1 MFGFKRKEFRLKSD
15 EELIGLYKSD
25 RNDLCIT
32 ILYERYAHLVLGTA
46 MKYLKNS
53 QDAEDVSMNL
63 FEKLPHK
70 ILEHDIAYFKGWLY
84 RVVKN
89 DCFMILRKKNRITS
103 EITDSMEMTN
113 DEIPGIQIEDQLQ
126 VLEAILP
133 TLKEDQRICVELFYI
148 KDMSYQQI
156 SEHLNISILAVKSA
170 IQNGKRNLKI
180 RLETHSAFTN
190 ENE

>member
-1 MFGFKRKEFRLKSD
+1 
-15 EELIGLYKSD
+15 
-25 RNDLCIT
+25 
-32 ILYERYAHLVLGTA
+32 
-46 MKYLKNS
+46 
-53 QDAEDVSMNL
+53 
-63 FEKLPHK
+63 
-70 ILEHDIAYFKGWLY
+70 
-84 RVVKN
+84 
-89 DCFMILRKKNRITS
+89 MILRKKNRVTS

-113 DEIPGIQIEDQLQ
+113 DEIPGIPIEDQLQ

>member
-1 MFGFKRKEFRLKSD
+1 MFGFKRREFRLKSD

-25 RNDLCIT
+25 RNDLCVT

-53 QDAEDVSMNL
+53 QDAEDLAMNL
-63 FEKLPHK
+63 FERLPLKL
-70 ILEHDIAYFKGWLY
+70 LEHDIAYFKGWLY

-89 DCFMILRKKNRITS
+89 DCFMLLRKKNRNTADLT
-103 EITDSMEMTN
+103 ESMEATT
-113 DEIPGIQIEDQLQ
+113 DDTPSTPLESQLQ
-126 VLEAILP
+126 LLESILP
-133 TLKEDQRICVELFYI
+133 SLKEDQRVCVELFYL

-156 SEHLNISILAVKSA
+156 SDHLQLSIMAVKSA

-180 RLETHSAFTN
+180 RLESHSTFTN

>member
-1 MFGFKRKEFRLKSD
+1 MFGFKRKEFRLKTD
-15 EELIGLYKSD
+15 EELIGLFKSD
-25 RNDLCIT
+25 RSELCVT

-53 QDAEDVSMNL
+53 QDAEDLAMNL
-63 FEKLPHK
+63 FEKLPLK
-70 ILEHDIAYFKGWLY
+70 LLEHDIAYFKGWLY

-89 DCFMILRKKNRITS
+89 DCFMLLRKKNRITS
-103 EITDSMEMTN
+103 ELTESMEMTN
-113 DEIPGIQIEDQLQ
+113 EEIPTSPIEEQLQ
-126 VLEAILP
+126 VLEDILP
-133 TLKEDQRICVELFYI
+133 SLKEDQRICVELFYL

>member
-15 EELIGLYKSD
+15 EELIGLYKSE
-25 RNDLCIT
+25 RSELCVT

-53 QDAEDVSMNL
+53 QDAEDLAMNL
-63 FEKLPHK
+63 FEKLPLK
-70 ILEHDIAYFKGWLY
+70 LLEHDIAYFKGWLY

-89 DCFMILRKKNRITS
+89 DCFMLLRKKNRITS
-103 EITDSMEMTN
+103 ELTESMEMTN
-113 DEIPGIQIEDQLQ
+113 DEIPTSPIEDQLQ

-133 TLKEDQRICVELFYI
+133 SLKEDQRICVELFYL

-156 SEHLNISILAVKSA
+156 SDHLNISILAVKSA

-180 RLETHSAFTN
+180 RLETHSAFNN

>member
-15 EELIGLYKSD
+15 EELIGLFKSD
-25 RNDLCIT
+25 RSELCVT

-53 QDAEDVSMNL
+53 QDAEDLAMNL
-63 FEKLPHK
+63 FEKLPLK
-70 ILEHDIAYFKGWLY
+70 LLEHDIAYFKGWLY

-89 DCFMILRKKNRITS
+89 DCFMLLRKKNRITS
-103 EITDSMEMTN
+103 ELTESMEMTN
-113 DEIPGIQIEDQLQ
+113 DEIPTSPIEDQLQ
-126 VLEAILP
+126 VLETILP
-133 TLKEDQRICVELFYI
+133 SLKEDQRICVELFYL

-156 SEHLNISILAVKSA
+156 SDHLNISILAVKSA

>member
-1 MFGFKRKEFRLKSD
+1 MFGFKRKEFRLKTD

-25 RNDLCIT
+25 RNELCIT

-63 FEKLPHK
+63 FEKLPLK

-89 DCFMILRKKNRITS
+89 LIQPLPSMARI
-103 EITDSMEMTN
+103 
-113 DEIPGIQIEDQLQ
+113 
-126 VLEAILP
+126 
-133 TLKEDQRICVELFYI
+133 
-148 KDMSYQQI
+148 
-156 SEHLNISILAVKSA
+156 
-170 IQNGKRNLKI
+170 
-180 RLETHSAFTN
+180 
-190 ENE
+190 